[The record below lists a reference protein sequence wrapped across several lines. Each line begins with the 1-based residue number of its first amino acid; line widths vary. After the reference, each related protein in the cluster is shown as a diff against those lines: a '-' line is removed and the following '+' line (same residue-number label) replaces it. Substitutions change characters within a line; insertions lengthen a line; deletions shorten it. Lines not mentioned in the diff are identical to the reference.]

1 MPPKAPQI
9 WPSTCYVRKI
19 QQQHGGVRAFT
30 HLAQLISPTGELCRG
45 YVKHFPASAPR
56 GLFNEWFGYTA
67 MSALSIPQPA
77 CAFMEA
83 PIDGVTA
90 WAFVS
95 LQPSPSFEGTPKEQY
110 NTNDAAQLPALI
122 KRLLDCHDLPR
133 LMAADQLIMN
143 GDRNLGNLVFT
154 GKRSFVAIDHSD
166 ILGGPDWELESLIK
180 TTTWSRSKIIEDLIG
195 IKNLRPS
202 TCGALVAAAEIVQ
215 QAYFDTQIE
224 LKMALNAG
232 TNRDAEIAIEA
243 LWWRCLEIAS
253 WFRNRLKLLI

>member
-1 MPPKAPQI
+1 MPLKAPQI

-19 QQQHGGVRAFT
+19 QQQHGGIRAFT
-30 HLAQLISPTGELCRG
+30 HLAQLVSPTGEPCRG

-67 MSALSIPQPA
+67 MSALSVPQPA
-77 CAFMEA
+77 CAFMEV
-83 PIDGVTA
+83 PIDGVAA

-95 LQPSPSFEGTPKEQY
+95 LQPTPTFEGTPKEQY
-110 NTNDAAQLPALI
+110 NVSDVDQLTTLI

-133 LMAADQLIMN
+133 LIAADQLVMN

-166 ILGGPDWELESLIK
+166 ILGGHDWELENLLK

-224 LKMALNAG
+224 LKMALNVG
-232 TNRDAEIAIEA
+232 TSRDAEIAIDA
-243 LWWRCLEIAS
+243 LWWRCLKIDS
-253 WFRNRLKLLI
+253 WFRNRLKLLA